1 MKKESK
7 LYTITFTFVV
17 TFVFVFVLSF
27 LNSATS
33 ERVSQNQR
41 LFTIKAILNGFGI
54 EYKNDIEALNI
65 FKKNVLIQKIDGVN
79 IYSTVVEGK
88 KLYGIIFT
96 GNGLWSTISGFVA
109 TDENLERIA
118 GVDFISQN
126 ETPGLGGRIEEN
138 WFKEQFKSE
147 KLIDG
152 RITVTAIGQAD
163 ENHENGKVDA
173 ITGAT
178 QTSKAVEKII
188 NEYLEKLRV
197 ILGVKQ

>member
-54 EYKNDIEALNI
+54 KYKNDIEALNI

-109 TDENLERIA
+109 TDENVERIA

>member
-1 MKKESK
+1 
-7 LYTITFTFVV
+7 
-17 TFVFVFVLSF
+17 
-27 LNSATS
+27 
-33 ERVSQNQR
+33 
-41 LFTIKAILNGFGI
+41 
-54 EYKNDIEALNI
+54 
-65 FKKNVLIQKIDGVN
+65 
-79 IYSTVVEGK
+79 
-88 KLYGIIFT
+88 
-96 GNGLWSTISGFVA
+96 
-109 TDENLERIA
+109 
-118 GVDFISQN
+118 VDFISQN

>member
-54 EYKNDIEALNI
+54 KYKNDIEALNI
-65 FKKNVLIQKIDGVN
+65 FKKNVLTQKIDGVN

-109 TDENLERIA
+109 TDENVERIA